1 MESVGNSGPDIL
13 ATLDGEQ
20 QPGSVMEGG
29 GKGLRRPLYGK
40 WLSTPQYMPDLKNG
54 PEKYSTSA
62 YDYAKRFAVVDPSIS
77 ESTAWKPDKQH
88 EVSIPGLPMNM
99 VPRDVGGIVLVPSR
113 EGNRWRPVEVKN
125 YAELKQ
131 LNESRYGRDK
141 RHMES
146 WGRFMEAPGE
156 PYTPSGFTASPG
168 GDATRLWDTEFVP
181 ITSGPFFK
189 QLYIY
194 DYLKMHSTAFAMV
207 NHNALAAAAIKIYE
221 RFTIGRGISYSIK
234 DDQVRK
240 VWESFWRRNN
250 MKQKF
255 KQMAR
260 DLPWQGELMLRFYE
274 KSRGVTNFR
283 VLDPSTCW
291 EVVTDPEDIEEVYY
305 YHFQWP
311 TPYQTWVSGQIP
323 SSKYIIQQ
331 VPPTNIMHI
340 KVNVSSQEKRGR
352 SVLLPAMPW
361 IQRFNDFYNGQT
373 IKAVLEANLVF
384 KIKVKGDQTDVDSFL
399 ENPALTELPP
409 PGGVWIEN
417 EAVDLTATS
426 TVLTAGRGSQ
436 GIGQQIASIVAA
448 SMCLPNEYFNIE
460 GAAGGARATALV
472 RTDPAVKTIEDQQQI
487 LKETGEQIF
496 ERIIAEA
503 INARLLDPSKSK
515 YSNPDT
521 TMDAGD
527 DPNEDEPTDE
537 RPMRAQARLV
547 RTVGR

>member
-1 MESVGNSGPDIL
+1 M
-13 ATLDGEQ
+13 
-20 QPGSVMEGG
+20 
-29 GKGLRRPLYGK
+29 
-40 WLSTPQYMPDLKNG
+40 
-54 PEKYSTSA
+54 
-62 YDYAKRFAVVDPSIS
+62 
-77 ESTAWKPDKQH
+77 
-88 EVSIPGLPMNM
+88 
-99 VPRDVGGIVLVPSR
+99 LVPSR
-113 EGNRWRPVEVKN
+113 EGNRWRPVEVRN

-131 LNESRYGRDK
+131 LEQSRWGRDK
-141 RHMES
+141 RQMES

-156 PYTPSGFTASPG
+156 PFTPSGFSNSPG

-181 ITSGPFFK
+181 TMGGPFYK
-189 QLYIY
+189 QLYIH

-207 NHNALAAAAIKIYE
+207 NHNALAAAAIRIME
-221 RFTIGRGISYSIK
+221 RFTIGRGISYAIK
-234 DDQVRK
+234 DDEVRK
-240 VWESFWRRNN
+240 VWDKFWRRNN

-311 TPYQTWVSGQIP
+311 TPYQTWVSGNIP
-323 SSKYIIQQ
+323 SSRYIVQQ

-340 KVNVSSQEKRGR
+340 KVNISSQEKRGR
-352 SVLLPAMPW
+352 SILLAAMPW
-361 IQRFNDFYNGQT
+361 LQRFNDFYNGQT

-426 TVLTAGRGSQ
+426 AVLTAGRGSQ

-448 SMCLPNEYFNIE
+448 SMLLPNEYFNIE
-460 GAAGGARATALV
+460 SGAAARATALV

-496 ERIIAEA
+496 ERVIAEA
-503 INARLLDPSKSK
+503 INAGLIDPSKAK
-515 YSNPDT
+515 HANPDT
-521 TMDAGD
+521 TMDNGQD
-527 DPNEDEPTDE
+527 DEDREIK
-537 RPMRAQARLV
+537 PMRAQARLV
-547 RTVGR
+547 RTVA